1 MVKII
6 YNDIAVGAKADFT
19 PSIGDRYAPSNLALL
34 KQDGAEFPHYATLEQ
49 DQTILDGSQPIQP
62 DSGAVIALWSNS
74 LSGANG
80 SFAAAPV
87 LTMSAAGQYTSQGI
101 TITTDPDVWA
111 NSITIA
117 WYRGGT
123 LLSSADFTP
132 DSAVFFCKS
141 RVDSYNKVVITFRS
155 LCLPGRRLKIRS
167 IDFGVIRTFEGGAL
181 ADVSV
186 IQECSP
192 ISEEI
197 AINTLD
203 FTLIGD
209 SEVNYVFQAKQ
220 PLKLYNNDALMGVF
234 FVESYDRTADR
245 FYTVKAED
253 YKSLLDAAQFR
264 GGMYSGYSAS
274 TLIAEICAAANVPLS
289 LDPALS
295 SAAVTGWIPITTCRE
310 ALEQAA
316 FAVGA
321 AVDTAGSDAVRV
333 FVPSDT
339 AVHHFG
345 LGEIMQGQ
353 KLVDRDKKLT
363 ELRLTVHRYS
373 ASTESATLYS
383 GDAGTSIYVE
393 FAEPMHSLSIT
404 NGSII
409 ESGANYAVIAAL
421 SGCELKGMKYLHTET
436 VLTKRNPLTNVG
448 DPVNAVEI
456 RSQTLAHAGLLDAL
470 YAHYIKQG
478 TIEGEMGITGQR
490 PGDTVEIETEYSG
503 TITAQIESMRYR
515 LYGGAIVAEVSAR

>member
-19 PSIGDRYAPSNLALL
+19 PSITDKYAASDLTLL
-34 KQDGAEFPHYATLEQ
+34 KRNGVEFPHYATLER
-49 DQTILDGSQPIQP
+49 DQTILDGSQTIQP

-74 LSGANG
+74 LSGEDG
-80 SFAAAPV
+80 SFSTAPV
-87 LTMSAAGQYTSQGI
+87 ITMTASGQYTSQGI

-111 NSITIA
+111 DDITIS
-117 WYRGGT
+117 WYRGTT
-123 LLSSADFTP
+123 LLSTADFAP
-132 DSAVFFCKS
+132 DNAVYFCQN
-141 RVDSYNKVVITFRS
+141 RVDSYNKVVITFRA

-167 IDFGVIRTFEGGAL
+167 IDFGVIRTFEGRAL

-192 ISEEI
+192 VSEEI

-209 SEVNYVFQAKQ
+209 SDVDYVFQAKQ

-234 FVESYDRTADR
+234 FVESYDRTAER
-245 FYTVKAED
+245 FYTVKAGD

-264 GGMYSGYSAS
+264 GGMYNGYSAS
-274 TLIAEICAAANVPLS
+274 TLFAEICAAANVPLE
-289 LDPALS
+289 LDSALS
-295 SAAVTGWIPITTCRE
+295 AATVTGWLPIASCRE
-310 ALEQAA
+310 AIEQTA

-339 AVHHFG
+339 AVHHFA
-345 LGEIMQGQ
+345 LSEIMQGQ

-363 ELRLTVHRYS
+363 ELRLTVHRYT

-383 GDAGTSIYVE
+383 GDAGTSVYVE
-393 FAEPMHSLSIT
+393 FSEPMHSLTIT
-404 NGSII
+404 NGAIS
-409 ESGANYAVIAAL
+409 ESGANYAIITAL
-421 SGCELKGMKYLHTET
+421 AGCVLTGMKYLHTET
-436 VLTKRNPLTNVG
+436 VLIKKNPLTNVG

-456 RSQTLAHAGLLDAL
+456 RSQTMAHAGLLDAL
-470 YAHYIKQG
+470 YNHYVKQG
-478 TIEGEMGITGQR
+478 TVEGEMVITGQR
-490 PGDTVEIETEYSG
+490 PGDAVEIETEYSG
-503 TITAQIESMRYR
+503 TITARIESMRYK